1 MAQPKVYNEFGMY
14 PDRES
19 VQSISLQKVL
29 KTICI
34 ELPEYQLREMD
45 LRVQF
50 EYVSNSFVFV
60 LKNFF
65 AGQEEETTTETPG
78 QTVYFPATWWDAVKQ
93 RWFPAWLEARFPV
106 KFDFVTPVVR
116 KTTKVTRICP
126 HMDVPPGDR
135 DHFEYLVYDR
145 LPTNRP
151 RNKSLDSR

>member
-19 VQSISLQKVL
+19 VQSIFLQKVL

-45 LRVQF
+45 LRVQV

-78 QTVYFPATWWDAVKQ
+78 Q
-93 RWFPAWLEARFPV
+93 
-106 KFDFVTPVVR
+106 
-116 KTTKVTRICP
+116 I
-126 HMDVPPGDR
+126 
-135 DHFEYLVYDR
+135 
-145 LPTNRP
+145 
-151 RNKSLDSR
+151 